1 MENLLTGLGI
11 MFILLG
17 LAVGGTLLSDGWP
30 SFITHNHYHNEKEE
44 DEDGE

>member
-17 LAVGGTLLSDGWP
+17 LAVLSDGWP